1 MVSGI
6 ADGKGSGWVSGGSRS
21 TCFVFLKTHRET
33 WCDYKAK
40 DPDKSGFASGN
51 RGGQGALVVETERPE
66 RASVCCRLSGI
77 CLISC
82 TFDIVGQLSGCQE
95 TKLII

>member
-1 MVSGI
+1 M
-6 ADGKGSGWVSGGSRS
+6 WGGSRS

-51 RGGQGALVVETERPE
+51 RGGQGALVVKRLNVLRERVCVVG
-66 RASVCCRLSGI
+66 SVE
-77 CLISC
+77 
-82 TFDIVGQLSGCQE
+82 FA
-95 TKLII
+95 